1 MLEALDIATIATVV
15 GLGVKGYMSMDKRLT
30 KVEIMQKLMLRKNGY
45 NDDEEIENE
54 IANELDNHKNKR
66 R

>member
-54 IANELDNHKNKR
+54 IANELDNHKR
-66 R
+66 RK